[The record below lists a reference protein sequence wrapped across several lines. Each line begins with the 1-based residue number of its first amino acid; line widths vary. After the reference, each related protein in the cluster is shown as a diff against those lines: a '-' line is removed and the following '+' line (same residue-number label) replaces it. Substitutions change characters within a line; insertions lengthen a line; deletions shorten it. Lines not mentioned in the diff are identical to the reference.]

1 MAPNRKKL
9 FGCPSCGFRVTG
21 VEDACPRCGAKFGS
35 EARFECPFCAETVTP
50 TTNEC
55 PSCHIAYNDFVSKAE
70 KSATEESIDSL
81 LSEIIEIESKQVK
94 KEGRRLSCPK
104 CNWLVAGTEDKCPR
118 CGAVFSEIIAYQC
131 PVCASL
137 VSADAKMCDEC
148 KAVFVE
154 EVVEELQAEM
164 AVPEAAG
171 ASERAAVPGAARA
184 QSEAPA
190 MPGTPSGPTEKPIA
204 TVEPEVRPAAAKP
217 EARAPSEAPVASN
230 EDKAETPAVAP
241 AKVKKKVRRRKL
253 KPKGQ

>member
-1 MAPNRKKL
+1 MAPERKKL

-21 VEDACPRCGAKFGS
+21 LEDTCPRCGAKFGS

-70 KSATEESIDSL
+70 KSATEENIDSL

-94 KEGRRLSCPK
+94 EEGRRLSCPK

-118 CGAVFSEIIAYQC
+118 CGAVFSEIVAYQC

-137 VSADAKMCDEC
+137 VSADAKICDEC

-154 EVVEELQAEM
+154 EVVEQPQAEI
-164 AVPEAAG
+164 AVPEAVG
-171 ASERAAVPGAARA
+171 ASGRSAV
-184 QSEAPA
+184 SEAAHTPSDVSA
-190 MPGTPSGPTEKPIA
+190 MPDVPSGPTEKPSVA
-204 TVEPEVRPAAAKP
+204 AEPEGPAAAAKP
-217 EARAPSEAPVASN
+217 EVRAPSEAPVAG
-230 EDKAETPAVAP
+230 EEGEAKTPTAPP
-241 AKVKKKVRRRKL
+241 AKAKKKVRRRKL
-253 KPKGQ
+253 KPKT